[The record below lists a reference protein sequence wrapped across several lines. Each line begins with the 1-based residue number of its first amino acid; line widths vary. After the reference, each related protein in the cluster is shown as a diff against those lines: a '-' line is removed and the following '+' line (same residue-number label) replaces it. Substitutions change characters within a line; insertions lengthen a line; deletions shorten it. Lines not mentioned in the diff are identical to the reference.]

1 MAQEFACTDGIR
13 FLHVDVKDCKLFT
26 YFRNKVRRETLR
38 GPTLSAAPDNITL
51 VSRLATGFGKDAAG
65 AWLREIRRRP
75 YVGQLNFFR
84 LVFITRCNK
93 KNEYYK
99 CDFFKNIFR
108 HVFSFNNKIM
118 LNPLLGL
125 QLLFP
130 IKTKK

>member
-84 LVFITRCNK
+84 LVYDIKQDADDADGSF
-93 KNEYYK
+93 EQW
-99 CDFFKNIFR
+99 
-108 HVFSFNNKIM
+108 FSFCGKSLM
-118 LNPLLGL
+118 PAA
-125 QLLFP
+125 
-130 IKTKK
+130 